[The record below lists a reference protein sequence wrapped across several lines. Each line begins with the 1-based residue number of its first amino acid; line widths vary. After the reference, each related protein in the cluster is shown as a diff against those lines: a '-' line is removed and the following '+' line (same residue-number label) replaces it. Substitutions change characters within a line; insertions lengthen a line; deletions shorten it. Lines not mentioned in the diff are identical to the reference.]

1 MEPASINTSFSKAI
15 LAGFLSGIVAA
26 VLNLIYSIVYRE
38 SANFANAE
46 IIMPLT
52 IFIGFPILLAIGGC
66 AFFLLQKHL
75 HAGASW
81 FIFFCITL
89 LAALVVFTIMDTRQ
103 NEGSLFSGLRG
114 LCLGME
120 IITLLLAAF
129 LIPYFARHPKIYE

>member
-1 MEPASINTSFSKAI
+1 MNPASNNTSFSKAI
-15 LAGFLSGIVAA
+15 LAGFLSGIIAA

-52 IFIGFPILLAIGGC
+52 IFIGFPILLAVGGC
-66 AFFLLQKHL
+66 AYFLLLKHL
-75 HAGASW
+75 HAGTNW

-89 LAALVVFTIMDTRQ
+89 LAALVAFTIMDTRQ

-120 IITLLLAAF
+120 IITCLLAAF